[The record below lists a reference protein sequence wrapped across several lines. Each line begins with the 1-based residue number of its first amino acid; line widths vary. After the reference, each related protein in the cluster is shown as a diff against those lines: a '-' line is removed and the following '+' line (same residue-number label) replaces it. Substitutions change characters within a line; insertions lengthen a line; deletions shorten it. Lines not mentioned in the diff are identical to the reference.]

1 MCCLGRPSCIYYNKA
16 RMAGFYVPGADEAV
30 SGISVSFLLPGTE
43 WNTSGGTLMR
53 IVLGLLLN

>member
-1 MCCLGRPSCIYYNKA
+1 
-16 RMAGFYVPGADEAV
+16 MAGFYVPGADEAV

-43 WNTSGGTLMR
+43 WNTSEGTLMR